1 MKIELCITAAPEV
14 LETIDR
20 LSAAISNRGVCAPEH
35 QALVA
40 PPREIGPAKTTDEP
54 APSTPEPE
62 VEPSGPEAVDH
73 RAMLIEKLTDLGVA
87 IPNRTRTTTLE
98 KMLAD
103 EIEKRKAELQPPAPG
118 APVPPAPSAP
128 IPPAAVENDPFAP
141 EPEPPAAAPGEV
153 TKEALSET
161 LKRYVL
167 GAPDEKTRNVRRE
180 EVRNALKQF
189 GASSVA
195 ELDPSKYAAIKEMF

>member
-20 LSAAISNRGVCAPEH
+20 LSAAIANRGVCAPEH

-40 PPREIGPAKTTDEP
+40 PPREIGPVKTTDAP
-54 APSTPEPE
+54 APAEPTE
-62 VEPSGPEAVDH
+62 QDQDH
-73 RAMLIEKLTDLGVA
+73 RTMLIAKLTDLGVA

-103 EIEKRKAELQPPAPG
+103 EIEKRKVELEPPAPG
-118 APVPPAPSAP
+118 APIPPQFFMAAGAP
-128 IPPAAVENDPFAP
+128 IPPAEESDPFAP
-141 EPEPPAAAPGEV
+141 EPEPPATAPGAV

-167 GAPDEKTRNVRRE
+167 GAPDEKTRNARRE
-180 EVRNALKQF
+180 EVRNALKKH

-195 ELDPSKYAAIKEMF
+195 ELDSSKYAAVKEMF

>member
-40 PPREIGPAKTTDEP
+40 PPREIGPVKTTD
-54 APSTPEPE
+54 
-62 VEPSGPEAVDH
+62 AVDH

-103 EIEKRKAELQPPAPG
+103 EIEKRKTELQPPAPG
-118 APVPPAPSAP
+118 APVPPA
-128 IPPAAVENDPFAP
+128 AAEESDPFAP

-180 EVRNALKQF
+180 EVRNALKKF

>member
-20 LSAAISNRGVCAPEH
+20 LSAAISNRGVCAPP
-35 QALVA
+35 L
-40 PPREIGPAKTTDEP
+40 EIMSPAKITASLVPVES
-54 APSTPEPE
+54 STPE

-103 EIEKRKAELQPPAPG
+103 EIEKRKAELQPPAP
-118 APVPPAPSAP
+118 SAP
-128 IPPAAVENDPFAP
+128 IPPAAAEESDPFAP
-141 EPEPPAAAPGEV
+141 EPEPPAAPGEV

-180 EVRNALKQF
+180 EVRNALKKF

>member
-14 LETIDR
+14 LETINR
-20 LSAAISNRGVCAPEH
+20 LSAAISNRGVCAPE
-35 QALVA
+35 
-40 PPREIGPAKTTDEP
+40 
-54 APSTPEPE
+54 PE
-62 VEPSGPEAVDH
+62 VEPSGPER

-118 APVPPAPSAP
+118 APVPPAPAEES
-128 IPPAAVENDPFAP
+128 DPFAP
-141 EPEPPAAAPGEV
+141 EPEPPATAPGAV

-167 GAPDEKTRNVRRE
+167 GAPDEKTRNARRE
-180 EVRNALKQF
+180 EVRNALKKH

-195 ELDPSKYAAIKEMF
+195 ELDPSKYAAVKEMF

>member
-54 APSTPEPE
+54 APAESTEQSATAE
-62 VEPSGPEAVDH
+62 QDH
-73 RAMLIEKLTDLGVA
+73 RAMLIEKLTDLMVA
-87 IPNRTRTTTLE
+87 IPNRRIRTTTLE

-118 APVPPAPSAP
+118 APVPPA
-128 IPPAAVENDPFAP
+128 AAEESDPFAP
-141 EPEPPAAAPGEV
+141 ESEPPAAAPGEV

-167 GAPDEKTRNVRRE
+167 GAPDEKTRNIRRE
-180 EVRNALKQF
+180 EVRNALKKV

-195 ELDPSKYAAIKEMF
+195 ELDPSKYATVKEMF

>member
-40 PPREIGPAKTTDEP
+40 PPREIGPVKTTEQS
-54 APSTPEPE
+54 ATAEQ
-62 VEPSGPEAVDH
+62 DH

-87 IPNRTRTTTLE
+87 IPNRTRTTTLK

-103 EIEKRKAELQPPAPG
+103 EIEKRKTELQSPAPG
-118 APVPPAPSAP
+118 APVPPA
-128 IPPAAVENDPFAP
+128 AAEESDPFAP

-180 EVRNALKQF
+180 EVRNALKKF

>member
-20 LSAAISNRGVCAPEH
+20 LSAAISNRGVCAP
-35 QALVA
+35 
-40 PPREIGPAKTTDEP
+40 PSEIMSPAKITASL
-54 APSTPEPE
+54 AP
-62 VEPSGPEAVDH
+62 AVDH

-87 IPNRTRTTTLE
+87 IPNRTRTTTLK

-103 EIEKRKAELQPPAPG
+103 EIEKRKTELQPPAPG
-118 APVPPAPSAP
+118 APVPPA
-128 IPPAAVENDPFAP
+128 AAEESDPFAP

-180 EVRNALKQF
+180 EVRNALKKF

>member
-1 MKIELCITAAPEV
+1 
-14 LETIDR
+14 
-20 LSAAISNRGVCAPEH
+20 
-35 QALVA
+35 
-40 PPREIGPAKTTDEP
+40 
-54 APSTPEPE
+54 
-62 VEPSGPEAVDH
+62 
-73 RAMLIEKLTDLGVA
+73 MLIEKLTDLGVA

-103 EIEKRKAELQPPAPG
+103 EIEKRKTELQPPAPG
-118 APVPPAPSAP
+118 APVPPA
-128 IPPAAVENDPFAP
+128 AAEESDPFAP

-180 EVRNALKQF
+180 EVRNALKKF

>member
-1 MKIELCITAAPEV
+1 MRIELCITAAPEV

-20 LSAAISNRGVCAPEH
+20 LSAAISNRGVCAP
-35 QALVA
+35 A
-40 PPREIGPAKTTDEP
+40 PPLEIMSPAKITASL
-54 APSTPEPE
+54 APVESSTPEPE

-73 RAMLIEKLTDLGVA
+73 RAMLIDKLTDLGVA

-98 KMLAD
+98 KMVAD
-103 EIEKRKAELQPPAPG
+103 AIEKRKAELQPPAPG
-118 APVPPAPSAP
+118 APVPPA
-128 IPPAAVENDPFAP
+128 AAEESDPFAP

-180 EVRNALKQF
+180 EVRNALKKF

-195 ELDPSKYAAIKEMF
+195 ELDPSKYATVKGMF

>member
-20 LSAAISNRGVCAPEH
+20 LSAAISNRGVCAP
-35 QALVA
+35 
-40 PPREIGPAKTTDEP
+40 PREIGPVKTTDAPAPVEP
-54 APSTPEPE
+54 AKQDQ
-62 VEPSGPEAVDH
+62 DH

-103 EIEKRKAELQPPAPG
+103 EIEKRKTELQPPAPG
-118 APVPPAPSAP
+118 APVPPA
-128 IPPAAVENDPFAP
+128 AAEESDPFAP

-167 GAPDEKTRNVRRE
+167 GAPDEKTRNIRRE
-180 EVRNALKQF
+180 EVRNALKKF

>member
-20 LSAAISNRGVCAPEH
+20 LSAAISNRGVCAPP
-35 QALVA
+35 L
-40 PPREIGPAKTTDEP
+40 EIMSPAKITASLVPVES
-54 APSTPEPE
+54 STPEPE

-73 RAMLIEKLTDLGVA
+73 RAMLIDKLTDLGVA

-98 KMLAD
+98 KMVAD
-103 EIEKRKAELQPPAPG
+103 AIEKRKAELQ
-118 APVPPAPSAP
+118 PPAPSAP

-180 EVRNALKQF
+180 EVRNALKKF